1 LDGGSGRWRQWEKLS
16 FIIFFLLKRNN
27 QLLKVKR

>member
-16 FIIFFLLKRNN
+16 FIIFFLLKRN
-27 QLLKVKR
+27 